1 MFRTLTVAKAV
12 IKENKSVCNK
22 EDKIIDLS
30 EQQKL
35 QEVSLFAYDLNS
47 SFALFCLF
55 HSV

>member
-22 EDKIIDLS
+22 EDRIIDLS

-35 QEVSLFAYDLNS
+35 QEVSLFAYDLSS
-47 SFALFCLF
+47 SFALLCLF
-55 HSV
+55 DSV